1 MRRFVNILIE
11 SLGVGLIC
19 VSILLV
25 CLTYMDEVT
34 KLANGNFSGNL
45 VVSLISVF
53 GMMLSGVSLIAYAD
67 WRDV

>member
-1 MRRFVNILIE
+1 
-11 SLGVGLIC
+11 
-19 VSILLV
+19 
-25 CLTYMDEVT
+25 MDEVT

>member
-11 SLGVGLIC
+11 SVGVGLIC
-19 VSILLV
+19 GSILLV
-25 CLTYMDEVT
+25 CLTFMDEVT

-45 VVSLISVF
+45 AISFISVY